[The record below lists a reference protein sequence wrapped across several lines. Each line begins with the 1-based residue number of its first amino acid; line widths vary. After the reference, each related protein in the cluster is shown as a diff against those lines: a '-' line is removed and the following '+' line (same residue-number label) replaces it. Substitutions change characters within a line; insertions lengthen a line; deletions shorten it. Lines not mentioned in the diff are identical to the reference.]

1 MAENRAYPSWGR
13 MVLAN
18 NLVFYAKLK
27 SVKIYNLFFFKFLI
41 AAYCIFYIVVLGTF
55 FTHMSQPLTVATER
69 ISVAS

>member
-1 MAENRAYPSWGR
+1 

-18 NLVFYAKLK
+18 NLAFYANLK

-41 AAYCIFYIVVLGTF
+41 VAFRIFYIVVLGIF
-55 FTHMSQPLTVATER
+55 FTHMSQPVTIVTER